1 MSSWHDICSLPGI
14 VTSIRSQASS
24 LVLIASLVAML
35 IGPGT
40 AASHEVCSEAMRH
53 GCTSID
59 ALASCCCGDQSN
71 TSPSRAPSEGAN
83 ITGVPH
89 AVVSTVV
96 FTLPPAIASVLHGGP
111 APLARPPDLSILFG
125 DLRI

>member
-1 MSSWHDICSLPGI
+1 

-24 LVLIASLVAML
+24 LVLIASLVAMM
-35 IGPGT
+35 IGPVT
-40 AASHEVCSEAMRH
+40 AASHEVCSDAMRH

-59 ALASCCCGDQSN
+59 ALASCCCGDQSSTN
-71 TSPSRAPSEGAN
+71 PSRAPSEGAN
-83 ITGVPH
+83 MTGAPH

-96 FTLPPAIASVLHGGP
+96 FALPPAIAFVLRGGP
-111 APLARPPDLSILFG
+111 APIARPPDLSILFA